1 MNIRTTTAT
10 GLAALAL
17 ALTGCSAL
25 TEQSVPADD
34 LEQGVA
40 KLLEEQVGQPV
51 ESVECED
58 DLAAEP
64 DSEVR
69 CQLEAT
75 DGTTIGLTVTAT
87 SVDGD
92 EVNYEINVDEEPTD
106 DQPADGSTGPTPE
119 PSGG

>member
-1 MNIRTTTAT
+1 MSHIRTATAT
-10 GLAALAL
+10 GLAALTL
-17 ALTGCSAL
+17 AFTGCSAL

-51 ESVECED
+51 ESVECDD

-69 CQLEAT
+69 CVLEAA
-75 DGTTIGLTVTAT
+75 DGSTIGLTVTST

-92 EVNYEINVDEEPTD
+92 KINYEVNVDDERTSDPT
-106 DQPADGSTGPTPE
+106 ADS
-119 PSGG
+119 SS